1 MLGYL
6 EQDSI
11 RVLLVDEECLVR
23 ASVAALLSSWNGFQI
38 IGEAETKDDT
48 LTQCRLHEPD
58 VILLSL
64 AGSEEI
70 DSEVAHEVARAC
82 GGSRVIVLVGQ
93 CTDDF
98 VFRLMQ
104 CGVARIL
111 AKGDQPTKLKEAI
124 QGVYSRHTNGDRTLK
139 RTLVEPNN

>member
-6 EQDSI
+6 EQRSI

-23 ASVAALLSSWNGFQI
+23 ASLAALLSSWNGFQI
-38 IGEAETKDDT
+38 IGEAETKDDA
-48 LTQCRLHEPD
+48 LTQCRLQEPD

-98 VFRLMQ
+98 LFRLMQ
-104 CGVARIL
+104 CGVACVL
-111 AKGDQPTKLKEAI
+111 AKGDQPAKLKEAI
-124 QGVYSRHTNGDRTLK
+124 QGVHSRQRTAIGHSIGRSLP
-139 RTLVEPNN
+139 EN

>member
-1 MLGYL
+1 MLEYL

-11 RVLLVDEECLVR
+11 RVFLVDEECLVR
-23 ASVAALLSSWNGFQI
+23 ASLAALLSSWNGFQI
-38 IGEAETKDDT
+38 IGEAETKDDV
-48 LTQCRLHEPD
+48 LKQCRQHEPD

-70 DSEVAHEVARAC
+70 DSEVVHEVARAC

-93 CTDDF
+93 CTNDF

-104 CGVARIL
+104 CGVAHVL
-111 AKGDQPTKLKEAI
+111 VKGDQPTKLKEAI
-124 QGVYSRHTNGDRTLK
+124 QGVYSRQRTA
-139 RTLVEPNN
+139 VGH